1 MRIIA
6 GQTDYRT
13 LCERIRSSPDQEII
27 VDECL
32 GQRYIGCGLSGK
44 SIVING
50 TPGNA
55 LGAYM
60 DGCAVTVMGNA
71 QDAVGDTMDDGSIVI
86 HGSVGD
92 AVGYSMRGGMILVE
106 RDAGYRAGIH
116 MKSYREK
123 QPLLVIGGRP
133 GSFLGEYQAGG
144 VIVVLQRFGGAE
156 NFVCN
161 FCGNGMHGGK
171 IFVRSD
177 TRPVGPPPNISVAEA
192 TAADKAELSA
202 YVEPYCKAF
211 GADREEILSHR
222 FYVMTPDS
230 KNPYRQLYT
239 HK

>member
-6 GQTDYRT
+6 GQTGYRT
-13 LCERIRSSPDQEII
+13 LCERIRSSPDREIVI
-27 VDECL
+27 DECL

-60 DGCAVTVMGNA
+60 NGCTVTVMGNA
-71 QDAVGDTMDDGSIVI
+71 QDAVGDTMDDGSIII

-144 VIVVLQRFGGAE
+144 RIVVLGLDRGQRPIVG
-156 NFVCN
+156 NFSCT
-161 FCGNGMHGGK
+161 GMHGGK
-171 IFVRSD
+171 MLLRGDASD
-177 TRPVGPPPNISVAEA
+177 IRFPLGVSASAASEKDMSEIMPLLRMFSASFDRPL
-192 TAADKAELSA
+192 D
-202 YVEPYCKAF
+202 
-211 GADREEILSHR
+211 EILAPG
-222 FYVMTPDS
+222 FTVVTPNS
-230 KNPYRQLYT
+230 SNPYKQMYVAN
-239 HK
+239 

>member
-133 GSFLGEYQAGG
+133 GSFLGEYQAG
-144 VIVVLQRFGGAE
+144 
-156 NFVCN
+156 
-161 FCGNGMHGGK
+161 
-171 IFVRSD
+171 D

>member
-1 MRIIA
+1 MKLIA
-6 GQTDYRT
+6 GHMDYRT
-13 LCERIRSSPDQEII
+13 LNEKIRNTSDREIVI
-27 VDECL
+27 DDCL
-32 GQRYIGCGLSGK
+32 GQRYIGCGLSDK
-44 SIVING
+44 DIVIHG

-60 DGCAVTVMGNA
+60 DGCTVTVMGNA
-71 QDAVGDTMDDGSIVI
+71 QDAVGDTMDSGSIVI

-92 AVGYSMRGGMILVE
+92 AVGYSMRGGVILVE

-116 MKSYREK
+116 MKSYRGK
-123 QPLLVIGGRP
+123 RPLLVIGGRP

-144 VIVVLQRFGGAE
+144 VIVVLARFGGAE

-177 TRPVGPPPNISVAEA
+177 KKPVGPPPNVSVSEASAE
-192 TAADKAELSA
+192 DIAELSA
-202 YVEPYCKAF
+202 CIEPYCAVF
-211 GADREEILSHR
+211 GADRNEILSHR

-230 KNPYRQLYT
+230 KNPYRQMYT

>member
-6 GQTDYRT
+6 GQTGYRT
-13 LCERIRSSPDQEII
+13 LCERIRSSPDREIVI
-27 VDECL
+27 DECL

-60 DGCAVTVMGNA
+60 NGCTVTVMGNA
-71 QDAVGDTMDDGSIVI
+71 QDAVGDTMDDGSIII

-133 GSFLGEYQAGG
+133 GSFLGEY
-144 VIVVLQRFGGAE
+144 
-156 NFVCN
+156 
-161 FCGNGMHGGK
+161 
-171 IFVRSD
+171 
-177 TRPVGPPPNISVAEA
+177 
-192 TAADKAELSA
+192 
-202 YVEPYCKAF
+202 
-211 GADREEILSHR
+211 
-222 FYVMTPDS
+222 
-230 KNPYRQLYT
+230 
-239 HK
+239 